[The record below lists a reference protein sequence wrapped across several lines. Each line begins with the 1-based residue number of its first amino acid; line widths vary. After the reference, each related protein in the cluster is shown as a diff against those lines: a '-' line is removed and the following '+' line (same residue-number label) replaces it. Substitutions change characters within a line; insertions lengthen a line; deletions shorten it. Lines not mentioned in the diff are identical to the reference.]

1 MAIYNFKQNTKF
13 YLVYAGSKYTLDVYK
28 DASFSQTF
36 TEESINKRTIHDQ
49 SLLFD
54 GAVIT
59 KAAPAN
65 FSFTMPLLDED
76 DLKIVF
82 NLLTGYDSSYNINYF
97 DLYAQTDKDM
107 YKLEK
112 CVIESGQFN
121 IKMNSPMSLAI
132 SGSASKLSRVGSNT
146 YTILGTPTAVARS
159 VDRTYIPL
167 RYLKVT
173 IGGTTLDYITAV
185 SLSLQNKVTWRPP
198 ETLQASLAVT
208 NAANTIYPLNFDLDN
223 RIFTG
228 AIEQYVTD
236 DSYTNVQTWSI
247 GSAITIQAG
256 SRPSYY
262 TLDVNIPS
270 AVYTNR
276 VESGDLFTQTFDF
289 RMLSNPTALSSVI
302 VYN

>member
-13 YLVYAGSKYTLDVYK
+13 YLVYAGLKYTLDVYK

-65 FSFTMPLLDED
+65 FSFTIPLLDED

-97 DLYAQTDKDM
+97 DLYAQTDKDV

-121 IKMNSPMSLAI
+121 IKMQSPMSLAI
-132 SGSASKLSRVGSNT
+132 SGSASKLSRVGTSGS
-146 YTILGTPTAVARS
+146 YTIPGTAQTRS

-173 IGGTTLDYITAV
+173 IGGATLDYITAV

-276 VESGDLFTQTFDF
+276 VEAGDLFTQTFDF

>member
-13 YLVYAGSKYTLDVYK
+13 YLVYADLQYTLDVYK

-36 TEESINKRTIHDQ
+36 TEESINKRTIHNQ

-59 KAAPAN
+59 KAAAAN
-65 FSFTMPLLDED
+65 FSFTIPLLDED

-97 DLYAQTDKDM
+97 DLYAQTDKDV

-121 IKMNSPMSLAI
+121 IKMQSPISLAI
-132 SGSASKLSRVGSNT
+132 SGSASKLSRIGTSGF
-146 YTILGTPTAVARS
+146 YTIPGTVQTRS
-159 VDRTYIPL
+159 IARTYIPL
-167 RYLKVT
+167 KYLKVT
-173 IGGTTLDYITAV
+173 IGGNELDYITAV
-185 SLSLQNKVTWRPP
+185 SLSLQNKITWRPP

-208 NAANTIYPLNFDLDN
+208 SAANTIYPLNFDLDN

-236 DSYTNVQTWSI
+236 ASNTNLQTWAI

-256 SRPSYY
+256 AKPTYY